1 MENNTR
7 SKWQVRLAVTVI
19 FLLGFAAGMLTLNVY
34 RRWVRPAGPGRG
46 DDRFEQMS
54 ARLQLNSDQKT
65 KVQQVFGDTRE
76 QLRALRKDSEPRV
89 AEIRKQT
96 DQRLQQIL
104 DKIARAFLP
113 PLSPVPA
120 PVRIVNRPQKYSPIR
135 RLRQ

>member
-104 DKIARAFLP
+104 TADQWQRFQQLRDEMRP
-113 PLSPVPA
+113 RRGGRDNA
-120 PVRIVNRPQKYSPIR
+120 P
-135 RLRQ
+135 